1 MRHKTLTLL
10 SAAVFAFAAV
20 GLAVVTHDEAAAA
33 PAAGKSTE
41 RVGTG
46 ANPRTFEMYRPA
58 GLSGP
63 SPLVVVL
70 HGGYGSGRQAEN
82 SYHWDAQADRGRFVA
97 VFPDGVGRSWN
108 AGTCCG
114 PAQQRDVDDVA
125 FIRAVIE
132 RAAELQPIDRSR
144 VFVTGMS
151 NGAMMAYRLACETD
165 LFAAA
170 APVAGTLVTDCADAA
185 PTSLLHIHGTA
196 DESVRY
202 GGGPGRAHN
211 IRGTARVDGA
221 PVPQAVATFRRAGDC
236 PEPTTRRS
244 GETITSTA
252 ECPGGRTVQ
261 LISIVGTG
269 HQWPGASSRPVA
281 SVLRPGDRPSQAL
294 DATTAIWDFFAEHG
308 R

>member
-1 MRHKTLTLL
+1 MRHKTLTLI
-10 SAAVFAFAAV
+10 SAAVLAVAAV
-20 GLAVVTHDEAAAA
+20 ALAVVSRDEAAAA
-33 PAAGKSTE
+33 PASGHSTE
-41 RVGTG
+41 HIGSGSG
-46 ANPRTFEMYRPA
+46 ARTFEMYRPA

-114 PAQQRDVDDVA
+114 PAQQRGVDDVA
-125 FIRAVIE
+125 FIRAVVE
-132 RAAELQPIDRSR
+132 RAAAVQPIDRSR
-144 VFVTGMS
+144 IFVTGMS

-165 LFAAA
+165 LFAAV
-170 APVAGTLVTDCADAA
+170 APVAGTVVTDCDDAG

-202 GGGPGRAHN
+202 DGGPGRAHN
-211 IRGTARVDGA
+211 VRGTARVDGA
-221 PVPQAVATFRRAGDC
+221 PVPRAVEPFRRAGEC
-236 PEPTTRRS
+236 PEPTIRRA
-244 GETITSTA
+244 GKMITSTA
-252 ECPGGRTVQ
+252 ECPGERTVQ
-261 LISIVGTG
+261 LISIVGAG
-269 HQWPGASSRPVA
+269 HQWPGATARPAA
-281 SVLRPGDRPSQAL
+281 SILRPGDTPSDAL
-294 DATTAIWDFFAEHG
+294 DATTAIWDFFAAHG